1 MYYGYFGLSEAPF
14 SITPNPRFVF
24 LSRQHQDALAHLL
37 YGIGRGGGGGFVQV
51 TGEVGT
57 GKTTLCRCLLDQL
70 PDEVQIALILNPR
83 LTPAELVASICDE
96 LRISYPKRTT
106 SIKVLV
112 DALNRYLLKAHA
124 EGLQIAVIIDEAQ
137 NLDRDA
143 LEQIRLLTNLETDT
157 QKLLQIILVGQPELR
172 TLLGAPDLR
181 QLAQRVTARYHM
193 LPLDREET
201 RHYVEHRLNVA
212 GAQRRLFSRQ
222 ALRSLYRRS
231 DGVPRLVNVIADR
244 ALLGA
249 YSSERARV
257 TSTIVNRAADEV
269 LGTRRR
275 RWVWGAA
282 ALISVLGAA
291 AVAHSLWTDPENPDA
306 SEELA
311 VAMAG
316 PNTSATAWQALL
328 ALWERDPGMFSGSFG
343 GDSANN
349 DSFGDRPGCGMAKNA
364 GLSCTR
370 LSGDWDRVRWLDRPV
385 ILHLSDGSD
394 ALLTGMGETTVSL
407 RVSGTDRTV
416 PMTTV
421 DAGWAGEFSVAW
433 EAPFEEPV
441 PLSPGD
447 EGDAVSWFKTQ
458 VNAIDPQ
465 FDPGPEVGRFDDTL
479 RSWTESF
486 QISRGLNPDGVIG
499 ERTLL
504 FAMSLFRHPAGPRLE
519 RLESASSATQSA
531 APRA

>member
-1 MYYGYFGLSEAPF
+1 
-14 SITPNPRFVF
+14 
-24 LSRQHQDALAHLL
+24 
-37 YGIGRGGGGGFVQV
+37 
-51 TGEVGT
+51 
-57 GKTTLCRCLLDQL
+57 
-70 PDEVQIALILNPR
+70 
-83 LTPAELVASICDE
+83 
-96 LRISYPKRTT
+96 
-106 SIKVLV
+106 
-112 DALNRYLLKAHA
+112 
-124 EGLQIAVIIDEAQ
+124 
-137 NLDRDA
+137 
-143 LEQIRLLTNLETDT
+143 
-157 QKLLQIILVGQPELR
+157 
-172 TLLGAPDLR
+172 
-181 QLAQRVTARYHM
+181 
-193 LPLDREET
+193 
-201 RHYVEHRLNVA
+201 
-212 GAQRRLFSRQ
+212 
-222 ALRSLYRRS
+222 
-231 DGVPRLVNVIADR
+231 
-244 ALLGA
+244 
-249 YSSERARV
+249 
-257 TSTIVNRAADEV
+257 
-269 LGTRRR
+269 
-275 RWVWGAA
+275 
-282 ALISVLGAA
+282 
-291 AVAHSLWTDPENPDA
+291 
-306 SEELA
+306 
-311 VAMAG
+311 
-316 PNTSATAWQALL
+316 
-328 ALWERDPGMFSGSFG
+328 
-343 GDSANN
+343 
-349 DSFGDRPGCGMAKNA
+349 
-364 GLSCTR
+364 
-370 LSGDWDRVRWLDRPV
+370 VRWLDRPV